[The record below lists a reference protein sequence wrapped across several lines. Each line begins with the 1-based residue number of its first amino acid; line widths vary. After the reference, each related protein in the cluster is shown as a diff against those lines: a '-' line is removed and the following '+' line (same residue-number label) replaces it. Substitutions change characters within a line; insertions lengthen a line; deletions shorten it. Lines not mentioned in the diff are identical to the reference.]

1 MDTEFLKDGSFLKRS
16 VKAIGLLA
24 AMSAV
29 AFAQTMTAA
38 DLFAPGAGICKV
50 LGLLPYGGG
59 VAMVIGGTMAGINYM
74 SHDQESKQRGKA
86 LMEGLIVGGT
96 IFLVLP
102 MLVGFFTGM
111 SVCA

>member
-1 MDTEFLKDGSFLKRS
+1 MDRMSLLSRS
-16 VKAIGLLA
+16 VKTFGVMAV
-24 AMSAV
+24 MSAV
-29 AFAQTMTAA
+29 AFAADVTAA
-38 DLFAPGAGICKV
+38 DLFAPGTGVCKV

-74 SHDQESKQRGKA
+74 SHEQEAKQNGKA

-102 MLVGFFTGM
+102 MLVSFFTGM
-111 SVCA
+111 SICI

>member
-1 MDTEFLKDGSFLKRS
+1 MNTNFMKDGSFLRRS

-24 AMSAV
+24 AMSTV

-38 DLFAPGAGICKV
+38 DLFAPGTGVCKV
-50 LGLLPYGGG
+50 LGILPYGGG
-59 VAMVIGGTMAGINYM
+59 IAMVVGGTMAGINYM
-74 SHDQESKQRGKA
+74 SHDQESKQQGKA

-102 MLVGFFTGM
+102 MLVSFFTGM
-111 SVCA
+111 SICS